1 MDVCMEV
8 YEVGRGF
15 FTEVREDQ
23 LRNQGI
29 YRDKV

>member
-1 MDVCMEV
+1 MDVCMEIN
-8 YEVGRGF
+8 EVGRVF
-15 FTEVREDQ
+15 STEVRDDQ